1 MRTWGL
7 VVAFVVLGCMLAPS
21 LASAR
26 THCLTLPAQPSP
38 LTSAELTQL
47 QTCVTNMATT
57 ARSRAASIASAV
69 GQCSADPDPTK
80 AAQAIQR
87 FSGAAAAIKQSQR
100 LYTAYLQ
107 GEQRYYGGLG
117 RQAVAGSVAT
127 LSQKLSQL
135 TSTLYAMYLGRDA
148 AASAIGSADC
158 AKAQSK
164 LAQLQ
169 QKAQTAKQQL
179 ASFKASLA
187 KLQ

>member
-7 VVAFVVLGCMLAPS
+7 VLTVVVGGMLAPN

-26 THCLTLPAQPSP
+26 TRCFTPPAQPAA

-57 ARSRAASIASAV
+57 ARSRAASITSAV
-69 GQCSADPDPTK
+69 EQCSVDPDPTK

-87 FSGAAAAIKQSQR
+87 FKNAAASIKQSGQ

-107 GEQRYYGGLG
+107 GEKRYYQGLG
-117 RQAVAGSVAT
+117 RPSVANNVAT
-127 LSQKLSQL
+127 LSQKLEQL

-148 AASAIGSADC
+148 AASAIGQANC
-158 AKAQSK
+158 AQAQSK
-164 LAQLQ
+164 LSALQ

-179 ASFKASLA
+179 AAFKASLA